1 MKTTFLCGDRLRYA
15 GFEPGASGCLVRHP
29 AFPERL
35 LMLTAGHVVLPSWA
49 QQDDAILDAATGQLL
64 GRLWSW
70 TTFDGTPTADV
81 ALIWVD
87 PGLVS
92 PDFRG
97 SLSAPTE
104 VNHLPQKGE
113 PLFIVPQP
121 GQDLPRQALVREVG
135 QDVQVRVSGPGW
147 DVSPSIRYRG
157 QIVADRMFSEGGDS
171 GAIVLDAHGRAVG
184 MIVAGSSQ
192 IGSVITPMGA
202 ILGNPA
208 WEGPQLQLV
217 GAPLPDATLL
227 KGPPPP
233 TFTPPAPPTPGDALD
248 LSWLTASQALVARQV
263 ALQLAAGGLARM
275 HQAAALANAYRES
288 SLDPRARNS
297 TSKEDSIGLFQL
309 NRLNGE
315 GKGRSVAEL
324 EQVDVQCRIVLDRV
338 TRIDSFMLAAT
349 VDDAVDAFVRK
360 FERPADP
367 DKAVQDRIPFAKRFL
382 GR

>member
-1 MKTTFLCGDRLRYA
+1 MKATFLCGDRLRYA

-192 IGSVITPMGA
+192 IGSVITPMGRRFSP
-202 ILGNPA
+202 IGMSIC
-208 WEGPQLQLV
+208 
-217 GAPLPDATLL
+217 GA
-227 KGPPPP
+227 KCPPSP
-233 TFTPPAPPTPGDALD
+233 
-248 LSWLTASQALVARQV
+248 
-263 ALQLAAGGLARM
+263 
-275 HQAAALANAYRES
+275 
-288 SLDPRARNS
+288 
-297 TSKEDSIGLFQL
+297 
-309 NRLNGE
+309 
-315 GKGRSVAEL
+315 
-324 EQVDVQCRIVLDRV
+324 
-338 TRIDSFMLAAT
+338 
-349 VDDAVDAFVRK
+349 
-360 FERPADP
+360 
-367 DKAVQDRIPFAKRFL
+367 
-382 GR
+382 